1 MRDFDAVLFDMD
13 GVIFDSER
21 VQRAIWCELAQE
33 QGLGGMEEVY
43 ARCIG
48 VTVPAT
54 GEILRAAYGADF
66 PWERFRGETTRRYRA
81 RYGGGRLPLK
91 PGAALLP
98 AQLRA
103 AGKRLALASSTPR
116 SLVETWLKGAG
127 LDRAFDVVVTGDEVA
142 HSKPD
147 PEIFL
152 LAAARLGTEPER
164 CCVIEDSFN
173 GVRAG
178 HAAGMH
184 TLMVPDLLAPD
195 GEMRR
200 LAEAILPDLPA
211 VWDYLSE

>member
-1 MRDFDAVLFDMD
+1 MKDFDAVLFDMD

-21 VQRAIWCELAQE
+21 VQRAIWCELAAE
-33 QGLGGMEEVY
+33 QGLGDMERVY

-54 GEILRAAYGADF
+54 GEILCEAYGEAF
-66 PWERFRGETTRRYRA
+66 PWERFREETTRRYRA

-91 PGAALLP
+91 PGASVLP

-103 AGKRLALASSTPR
+103 AGRHLALASSTPR
-116 SLVETWLKGAG
+116 SLVETWLEGAG
-127 LDRAFDVVVTGDEVA
+127 LADVFDAVVTGDEVA

-152 LAAARLGTEPER
+152 LAAARLGAEPAR
-164 CCVIEDSFN
+164 CYVIEDSFN

-178 HAAGMH
+178 HAAGMR
-184 TLMVPDLLAPD
+184 TLMVPDLLVPD
-195 GEMRR
+195 GEIRR

-211 VWDYLSE
+211 VWRYLSA

>member
-1 MRDFDAVLFDMD
+1 MKDFDAVLFDMD

-21 VQRAIWCELAQE
+21 VQRAIWCELAAE
-33 QGLGGMEEVY
+33 QGLGDMERVY

-54 GEILRAAYGADF
+54 GEILCEAYGEAF
-66 PWERFRGETTRRYRA
+66 PWERSRRYRA

-91 PGAALLP
+91 PGASDLP

-103 AGKRLALASSTPR
+103 AGRHLALASSTPR
-116 SLVETWLKGAG
+116 SLVETWLEGAG
-127 LDRAFDVVVTGDEVA
+127 LADVFDAVVTGDEVA

-152 LAAARLGTEPER
+152 LAAARLGAEPAR
-164 CCVIEDSFN
+164 CYVIEDSFN

-178 HAAGMH
+178 HAAGMR
-184 TLMVPDLLAPD
+184 TLMVPDLLVPD
-195 GEMRR
+195 GEIRR

-211 VWDYLSE
+211 VWRYLSA